1 MECVTFSLVH
11 KKTEPG
17 KSLGH
22 GVGRRCG
29 GSSSG
34 DVEIP
39 SPTGFGR
46 GGVAGGGCHGGLV
59 PTVKIYKNYAY
70 KNKRPWKTSSFLIKS
85 K

>member
-1 MECVTFSLVH
+1 MLLGRVGTFMECVTFSLVH

-46 GGVAGGGCHGGLV
+46 GGAAGGGCHGGFV
-59 PTVKIYKNYAY
+59 PTVKI
-70 KNKRPWKTSSFLIKS
+70 R
-85 K
+85 